1 MAIKKA
7 GNTCTNSKNHPETM
21 PEIIL
26 KPFEEYRFEIS
37 EEQELKIFVIE
48 GNCEILGQ
56 ELLNERWYV
65 FKNMKSFIYTL
76 KGCKIRVE
84 GSADL
89 QYVSDDTNVIEIIKL
104 FLGLSREQ
112 KTILV
117 LGKSRSTIA
126 LMLVNFF
133 ARIRRKVILTELDP
147 ACGALVFP
155 SVIGSTMVDKTVEFS
170 KGFDMHSTLAYF
182 YGSTKI
188 TDRDRYIRLAELL
201 AKKEQECFRVVIGP
215 NDLELIDDMCR
226 LFAVER
232 IIVVGNERL
241 YHTIPLEIE
250 KVKIRASGG
259 VVEESYS
266 KKIRDYF
273 YGRNNELTPFSLNL
287 RDNRIFSKE
296 HEMLAPESALPLG
309 ATRKMQASS
318 VKEVEFQENFI
329 MGIMDCQDEEQILT
343 APVLGF
349 FLALEKETKRVLAPQ
364 SRLPSDKFLFRGDLK
379 YFEG

>member
-1 MAIKKA
+1 M
-7 GNTCTNSKNHPETM
+7 S
-21 PEIIL
+21 EITL

-37 EEQELKIFVIE
+37 EEQELKVFIIE

-65 FKNMKSFIYTL
+65 FKNMKSFLYTL

-89 QYVSDDTNVIEIIKL
+89 QYVSDDTNVLDVVKL
-104 FLGLSREQ
+104 FLGLSRAQ
-112 KTILV
+112 KTTLIL
-117 LGKSRSTIA
+117 GRSRSTVA
-126 LMLVNFF
+126 LMLANLFS
-133 ARIRRKVILTELDP
+133 RIRQKVMLTELDP
-147 ACGALVFP
+147 ASGALVFP
-155 SVIGSTMVDKTVEFS
+155 SVLGSTMVDKTVEFS

-188 TDRDRYIRLAELL
+188 TDRDRYLKLAELL
-201 AKKEQECFRVVIGP
+201 ARKEQECLRLVIGP
-215 NDLELIDDMCR
+215 NDLELMGDVCR
-226 LFAVER
+226 LFGVEKVV
-232 IIVVGNERL
+232 VVGDERL
-241 YHTIPLEIE
+241 FHTIPLEIE
-250 KVKIRASGG
+250 KTRIRASSG
-259 VVEESYS
+259 VVEENYS

-287 RDNRIFSKE
+287 RDSRIFSKE

-318 VKEVEFQENFI
+318 VKEVEFQENYV

-364 SRLPSDKFLFRGDLK
+364 SRLPSDKLLFRGDLK
-379 YFEG
+379 YFES